1 MALNDNEKEAIIE
14 MRILNFITKE
24 EQAALADSDEA
35 ARAKIAE
42 FKLIRLEQANM
53 NKAYHESALTTY
65 NAQITFY
72 ESL

>member
-14 MRILNFITKE
+14 MRVLSFITKA
-24 EQAALADSDEA
+24 EQDALSENDEL

-42 FKLIRLEQANM
+42 FKAFRLEQANI
-53 NKAYHESALTTY
+53 NKNYHAESLAKYT
-65 NAQITFY
+65 AEVDFY